1 MIAVIDYGAGNIQS
15 VLNALDDLTID
26 YKVTSREV
34 DILNAEKV
42 ILPGVG
48 EASFAMRKLHM
59 NNLVTMLRVIKKPML
74 GICLGMQLLC
84 EKSEEGN
91 TCCLGII
98 PATCKKFDETKVKV
112 PHMGWNKIAIDKEN
126 KLFDGI
132 PDGTYF
138 YYANSYYV
146 PMTEFSIASGIY
158 DVQFSCAV
166 NKNNFYGL
174 QFHPEKS
181 GEPGIQLLKNFIEK
195 C

>member
-15 VLNALDDLTID
+15 VLNALDDIKID

-84 EKSEEGN
+84 EKSDEGN

-112 PHMGWNKIAIDKEN
+112 PHMGWNKVSIDKEN

-132 PDGTYF
+132 ADGTYF

-146 PMTEFSIASGIY
+146 PMTDFSIASSVY
-158 DVQFSCAV
+158 DLQFSCAV